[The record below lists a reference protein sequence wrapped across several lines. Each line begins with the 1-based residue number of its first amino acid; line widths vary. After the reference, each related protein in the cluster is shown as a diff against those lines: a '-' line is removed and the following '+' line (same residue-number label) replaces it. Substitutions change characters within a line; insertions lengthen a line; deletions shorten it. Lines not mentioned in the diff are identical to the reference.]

1 MKLAF
6 ALPITGALLLAAAP
20 ALADVEIPS
29 YEDVQYPAERIEFEG
44 ITCLDSEPIVT
55 SDATFDAPH
64 VTIFTRQS
72 TLAEATSED
81 PAFWDESPKAEEARD
96 SREAVATVD
105 PARMTVAM
113 CK

>member
-1 MKLAF
+1 MKLEF
-6 ALPITGALLLAAAP
+6 ALPIAGALLLAAAP
-20 ALADVEIPS
+20 ARADMKIPY
-29 YEDVQYPAERIEFEG
+29 YEDVQYPAERTEFEG
-44 ITCLDSEPIVT
+44 IACLDSEPIVT
-55 SDATFDAPH
+55 PEATFDAPH

-81 PAFWDESPKAEEARD
+81 PAFWDESPKAEEAR
-96 SREAVATVD
+96 EAVAAVE